1 MVQCYIVSILTVL
14 ANGNQSVAILNTPE
28 LLQVTVGFLSRKIVI
43 FVSAAL
49 EKVLTLQETIHPDG
63 EGRSALT

>member
-1 MVQCYIVSILTVL
+1 MARCYIASILTVL
-14 ANGNQSVAILNTPE
+14 ANGNQSVAILNAPE

-49 EKVLTLQETIHPDG
+49 EKGWD
-63 EGRSALT
+63 SAHSAGNNPRGW